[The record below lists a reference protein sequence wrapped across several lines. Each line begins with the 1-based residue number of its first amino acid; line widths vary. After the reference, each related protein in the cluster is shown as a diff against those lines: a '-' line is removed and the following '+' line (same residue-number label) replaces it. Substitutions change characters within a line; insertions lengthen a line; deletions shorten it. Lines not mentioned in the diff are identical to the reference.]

1 MHNQKILIVAGCFC
15 LRSVFCRFF
24 EKISVFLLTFDVRK
38 RFLSEFAREQSKKSD
53 SSYLDFFVKI
63 WTTIRKFWQQS
74 EKSDSTRKQLKQ
86 SENSDNNQKILTTIK
101 KFWQQSENS
110 DNNQKILTTI
120 RKFWQQSENSDN
132 NQKILTTIRNL
143 QQQLQQSEKIET
155 K

>member
-1 MHNQKILIVAGCFC
+1 MHNQKILIVAGLFC

-24 EKISVFLLTFDVRK
+24 EKIRVFLLTFDVRK
-38 RFLSEFAREQSKKSD
+38 RFLSEFAREQSENSD

-63 WTTIRKFWQQS
+63 LDNNQKILTTIRKFWQ
-74 EKSDSTRKQLKQ
+74 Q
-86 SENSDNNQKILTTIK
+86 SENSDNNQKILTAP
-101 KFWQQSENS
+101 ENNF
-110 DNNQKILTTI
+110 NNQKILTTI

-143 QQQLQQSEKIET
+143 QQQLQQSENFET